1 MRPSCFT
8 VRFYVK
14 LSRFKMIRGHNQAMS
29 EERWV
34 ADLEQVKLSSN
45 GRNSANWGGARPG
58 AGRPRTET
66 LDAVECWF
74 LADLLEK
81 QADGEDYSTT
91 IGKLRRM
98 ADRIAAGR

>member
-1 MRPSCFT
+1 MKSQII
-8 VRFYVK
+8 
-14 LSRFKMIRGHNQAMS
+14 KMIRGHNQGMAKEGHS
-29 EERWV
+29 E
-34 ADLEQVKLSSN
+34 
-45 GRNSANWGGARPG
+45 NWGGARPG

-81 QADGEDYSTT
+81 HQEHDKEDYSAT
-91 IGKLRRM
+91 ITKLRRM